1 MNDPEEINFWA
12 TSADSSLSASLL
24 LGRVSA
30 RAIAKAHLSELFR
43 LVSGDREAAIKEI
56 SKVKSFGSR
65 RLLLESFRLAF
76 SMLSEDPRYHILLSD
91 ADLSQKIIALE
102 YDKALF
108 ALLRECGGNKEVIA
122 NKIANFPVA
131 KRKILLQRLEHKDFK
146 RLRRVQLSHSM
157 MHGLPNNMP
166 ENSPLNWWQ
175 WLLLFIVICVFVLM
189 FVR

>member
-1 MNDPEEINFWA
+1 MKHAEDINYWSA
-12 TSADSSLSASLL
+12 SADSSLSASLL

-43 LVSGDREAAIKEI
+43 LVNGDREAAIAEI

-76 SMLSEDPRYHILLSD
+76 SMMSEDPRYHILLSD
-91 ADLSQKIIALE
+91 ADLHQKIVALE
-102 YDKALF
+102 YDQALL

-131 KRKILLQRLEHKDFK
+131 KRKNLLQRLEHNDFK
-146 RLRRVQLSHSM
+146 RLRREKLSHSM
-157 MHGLPNNMP
+157 LLRSSDNMP
-166 ENSPLNWWQ
+166 DSSPLNWWQ
-175 WLLLFIVICVFVLM
+175 WTLLFMVICVFAVI
-189 FVR
+189 FI

>member
-1 MNDPEEINFWA
+1 MNDSEEINYWA
-12 TSADSSLSASLL
+12 TSTDSSLSASLL

-43 LVSGDREAAIKEI
+43 LVSGDREAAIAEI

-76 SMLSEDPRYHILLSD
+76 SMMSEDPRYHILLSD

-102 YDKALF
+102 YDQALF

-131 KRKILLQRLEHKDFK
+131 KRKNLLQRLEHNDFK
-146 RLRRVQLSHSM
+146 RLRRVKLSHGMLHSFS
-157 MHGLPNNMP
+157 NNIP
-166 ENSPLNWWQ
+166 DNSPLNWWQ
-175 WLLLFIVICVFVLM
+175 WLLLFIVICVFALV
-189 FVR
+189 FFR